1 MSNIDELTERAEK
14 ARGKKAAFGPD
25 IPLESYTSN
34 APAHKKILTLK
45 TLLSNYQSQSLGVGI
60 DAKEDE
66 RSGSYFQLDTSVVYS
81 KTSAQDVE
89 VLSVTEA
96 FEKYDW
102 LKDYWWKTVAVDAD
116 KYTAQAALNFS
127 NGYFI
132 RAKAG
137 TKTILPIQA
146 CIPSPREPVTKR
158 AQHHH
163 C

>member
-45 TLLSNYQSQSLGVGI
+45 TLPSNYQSQSLGVGI

-89 VLSVTEA
+89 VLSAVSYTHLRAHETDSYLVCRLLL
-96 FEKYDW
+96 EK
-102 LKDYWWKTVAVDAD
+102 KKKKKNT
-116 KYTAQAALNFS
+116 
-127 NGYFI
+127 
-132 RAKAG
+132 
-137 TKTILPIQA
+137 
-146 CIPSPREPVTKR
+146 
-158 AQHHH
+158 
-163 C
+163 

>member
-45 TLLSNYQSQSLGVGI
+45 TLPSNYQSQSLGVGI

-81 KTSAQDVE
+81 
-89 VLSVTEA
+89 LSLIHISEPTRLGMSS
-96 FEKYDW
+96 Y
-102 LKDYWWKTVAVDAD
+102 AV
-116 KYTAQAALNFS
+116 F
-127 NGYFI
+127 
-132 RAKAG
+132 
-137 TKTILPIQA
+137 
-146 CIPSPREPVTKR
+146 C
-158 AQHHH
+158 
-163 C
+163 

>member
-45 TLLSNYQSQSLGVGI
+45 TLPSNYQSQSLGVGI

-102 LKDYWWKTVAVDAD
+102 LKDYCGKRSRLTLTSTPPRPLLISATATSYGQRRARSLSCPVS
-116 KYTAQAALNFS
+116 YTNL
-127 NGYFI
+127 
-132 RAKAG
+132 RAHETKA
-137 TKTILPIQA
+137 KL
-146 CIPSPREPVTKR
+146 
-158 AQHHH
+158 
-163 C
+163 